1 MQKWAHKG
9 VINCC
14 HMILLLQAETL
25 SASSTDSEVVRKSFD
40 NAITMAGKLGFLH
53 NQAIGNERAGVYFLE
68 QGDNAWAST
77 YLSRARQLFREWGA
91 LAKVDQMDL
100 KYRYLFESEATPR
113 PSRFL
118 KAQPRL
124 SMISKQTFEDL

>member
-1 MQKWAHKG
+1 MQKWVRKG

-25 SASSTDSEVVRKSFD
+25 PASSADSEDVRKSFD

-53 NQAIGNERAGVYFLE
+53 NQALGNERAGVYFLE

-91 LAKVDQMDL
+91 MAKVDQMDL
-100 KYRYLFESEATPR
+100 KYRHLFESESAPR
-113 PSRFL
+113 PSRSL
-118 KAQPRL
+118 KAQQRL
-124 SMISKQTFEDL
+124 SMISKQYFESL

>member
-1 MQKWAHKG
+1 MQKWVRKG

-25 SASSTDSEVVRKSFD
+25 PASSADSEDVRKSFD

-53 NQAIGNERAGVYFLE
+53 NQALGNERAGVYFLE

-91 LAKVDQMDL
+91 MAKVDQMDL
-100 KYRYLFESEATPR
+100 KYRHLFESESAPR
-113 PSRFL
+113 SSRSL
-118 KAQPRL
+118 KAQQRL
-124 SMISKQTFEDL
+124 SMISKQYFESL